1 MLIKQL
7 FAIGLITGLLAGCG
21 GGGEEIREVASLA
34 SATTPSA
41 AVAIPPHAPAVPPN
55 AAKPILCP
63 ATAAALQKSSIKV
76 GTVDREYYDSAP
88 ADYAARREYDAR
100 GIVVVVNFHGADQTG
115 QDGAAS
121 TCWHEIGDS
130 KGFITVFPSAIGGRW
145 NTNSDGTAA
154 DEVAFLK
161 TLLSAIKSKY
171 NIATN
176 AMVYYTGLE
185 QGSKMAQAMAMQA
198 PQFVG
203 GVASVGGTADA
214 EVFDLPAAKLPP
226 TTMAAWI
233 IKRQTDKPDPT
244 EPRQVAYWNQN
255 NGVYTPAVT
264 ERSGNFTTQVYASA
278 ERPAQRVKV
287 STMRLPFYGG
297 KALSEE
303 IWDTEFAKTVRFFD
317 DNRTNGSMR
326 DNLSIE
332 EMKLI
337 DVTKELIPGSPR
349 RWLTYLPSNYAAVTA
364 NGQKLPVVISL
375 HGRNGSG
382 RWQALISKW
391 HEVAEERGFI
401 VAYPHG
407 IGATWTT
414 SIATD
419 NRDVLFMQ
427 ALIEELKTQYAVD
440 STRIFMNGASQGSAM
455 TNRMAVQYPL
465 LFAGIAPCYSGHL
478 GPANYA
484 NAIVRTDVPMPTWL
498 CRGQDEVPSDFP
510 GGTAGEAASQ
520 VFWRETVNKNTG
532 LPTLQQ
538 DGRFKSQIWDNGVAE
553 FRWTVVEYLPHFW
566 AEGISR
572 KIWDEMFSKYQRT
585 ASGQLVKVP

>member
-1 MLIKQL
+1 MTMKNLLAVGLATCL
-7 FAIGLITGLLAGCG
+7 FAGCG
-21 GGGEEIREVASLA
+21 GSDETPELA
-34 SATTPSA
+34 VP
-41 AVAIPPHAPAVPPN
+41 VAPA
-55 AAKPILCP
+55 AITCS
-63 ATAAALQKSSIKV
+63 TSAAALVKSTLRV
-76 GTVDREYYDSAP
+76 GDVDRDYYDSAP

-100 GIVVVVNFHGADQTG
+100 GIVVVVHFHDAGQSG

-121 TCWHEIGDS
+121 TCWNEIGDG
-130 KGFITVFPSAIGGRW
+130 KGFITVFPSAMGGSW
-145 NTNSDGTAA
+145 NSNANSAAA
-154 DEVAFLK
+154 DEVAFVK
-161 TLLSAIKSKY
+161 ALLPVIKSKY

-176 AMVYYTGLE
+176 AMVYYTGIG

-203 GVASVGGTADA
+203 GVAGVGGTADA
-214 EVFDLPAAKLPP
+214 EVFALPEARLPP

-233 IKRQTDKPDPT
+233 IKRAANEADPN
-244 EPRQVAYWNQN
+244 EAKQVAYWNGHN
-255 NGVYTPAVT
+255 AVYTPAAVS
-264 ERSGNFTTQVYASA
+264 ESANFTTLVYASQ

-287 STMRLPFYGG
+287 STMKLQGYAG

-326 DNLSIE
+326 ANPSIE
-332 EMKLI
+332 DMRLI
-337 DVTKELIPGSPR
+337 DATKEFIPGSPR
-349 RWLTYLPSNYAAVTA
+349 RWLTYLPSNYAALTA
-364 NGQKLPVVISL
+364 NGQKLPLVISL

-382 RWQALISKW
+382 RWQAVISKW
-391 HEVAEERGFI
+391 HEAAEQRGFI

-414 SIATD
+414 SIAAD
-419 NRDVLFMQ
+419 NRDVLFLQ
-427 ALIEELKTQYAVD
+427 ALIEELKTQHAVD
-440 STRIFMNGASQGSAM
+440 PTRIFLNGASQGAAM
-455 TNRMAVQYPL
+455 TNRMAVQFPQ

-478 GPANYA
+478 SPASYA

-520 VFWRETVNKNTG
+520 VFWRETVNQNTG
-532 LPTLQQ
+532 LPTLQP
-538 DGRFKSQIWDNGVAE
+538 DGRFVSLVWNNGLAE

-585 ASGQLVKVP
+585 ASGQLVKLP